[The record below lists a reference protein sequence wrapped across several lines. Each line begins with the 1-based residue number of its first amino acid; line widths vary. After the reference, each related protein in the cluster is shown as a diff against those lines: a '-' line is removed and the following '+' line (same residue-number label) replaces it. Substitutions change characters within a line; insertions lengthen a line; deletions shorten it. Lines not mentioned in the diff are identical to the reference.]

1 MNGDNAYIVE
11 FNGVSL
17 NYHDAQ
23 GETPAIRGLDF
34 GVKKGEFVSI
44 VGPSGCGKTSVLSI
58 AAGIAVPSGGSVR
71 IEGGRPGY
79 MLQQDHLLDWR
90 TVEGNILLGLEV
102 QGNLNEESRSYA
114 LELLKTYGLGEF
126 AGKYPS
132 QLSGGMRQKVA
143 LIRTLATRPELLLL
157 DEPFSALDEFTRE
170 KLHIDLLKIWRKT
183 NKTIIFVTHNIQESV
198 FLSDRVCVLSPH
210 PGRLSAV
217 VDIDLPRP
225 RTMEMRN
232 TPEFTELVAKVR
244 GSFEGV

>member
-79 MLQQDHLLDWR
+79 MLQQ
-90 TVEGNILLGLEV
+90 GLAHGGREHI
-102 QGNLNEESRSYA
+102 
-114 LELLKTYGLGEF
+114 
-126 AGKYPS
+126 AG
-132 QLSGGMRQKVA
+132 A
-143 LIRTLATRPELLLL
+143 
-157 DEPFSALDEFTRE
+157 
-170 KLHIDLLKIWRKT
+170 
-183 NKTIIFVTHNIQESV
+183 
-198 FLSDRVCVLSPH
+198 
-210 PGRLSAV
+210 
-217 VDIDLPRP
+217 
-225 RTMEMRN
+225 
-232 TPEFTELVAKVR
+232 
-244 GSFEGV
+244 

>member
-1 MNGDNAYIVE
+1 MNGDNEYIVE

-143 LIRTLATRPELLLL
+143 DTHPCNAAGAAAVRRAVFRARFPNATHALRRNARYIEARGQNGDACYARYFRSNINGRQGACFQRAANGSEGGAHYRP
-157 DEPFSALDEFTRE
+157 
-170 KLHIDLLKIWRKT
+170 
-183 NKTIIFVTHNIQESV
+183 
-198 FLSDRVCVLSPH
+198 
-210 PGRLSAV
+210 
-217 VDIDLPRP
+217 
-225 RTMEMRN
+225 
-232 TPEFTELVAKVR
+232 
-244 GSFEGV
+244 